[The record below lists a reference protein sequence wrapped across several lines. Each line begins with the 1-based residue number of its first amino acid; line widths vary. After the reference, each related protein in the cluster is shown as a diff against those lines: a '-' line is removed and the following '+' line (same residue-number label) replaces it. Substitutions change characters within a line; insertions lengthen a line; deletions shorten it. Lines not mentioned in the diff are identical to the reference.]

1 MMVFWILCALLAAM
15 AVAFVVVPLLRATRI
30 DAGPARAALNAEVY
44 RDHLLELDRELADG
58 VLSPEQHAIARAE
71 LDRRALSE
79 AAVDEGAASDT
90 TATGTTA
97 TGTTETGTTET
108 GTTASGTT
116 AHAATVRRGRW
127 LAGSVLG
134 LVPVL
139 AITGYLALGSP
150 AALNPPDQQFLQMVD
165 ALAERLKTNPQDAEG
180 WVMLARAYQITGRM
194 PESVAAF
201 EKASALRPD
210 DANLIAGH
218 ADALAMVQGSL
229 SGKPFELIVKA
240 LKIDPKNQTALA
252 LAATAAMEN
261 GQFDESI
268 ALWRR
273 LAAVVEP
280 GSRDRQAVEQA
291 IEQVQQVALAKGV
304 RLAGESTGAAAA
316 GSGTPATPAA
326 QAPGTVPAKGAAP
339 AGPVATA
346 TASISGEVTLAPELM
361 RQAKPDET
369 VFIFAR
375 AVDGPP
381 LPLAVIRTTVKE
393 LPLRFTLDDSMS
405 MAPTARLSMH
415 KQVVVSARVSR
426 SGQAMPQ
433 PGDLIGTVQP
443 VTVGATGVQVRI
455 ADVVR

>member
-1 MMVFWILCALLAAM
+1 MMVFWILCALLAAL
-15 AVAFVVVPLLRATRI
+15 AVAFVMVPLLRATRI
-30 DAGPARAALNAEVY
+30 DTGPARAALNAEVY

-79 AAVDEGAASDT
+79 AAVDEGTASAT
-90 TATGTTA
+90 TA
-97 TGTTETGTTET
+97 T

-116 AHAATVRRGRW
+116 AHAATGRRGRW
-127 LAGSVLG
+127 LAGSALG
-134 LVPVL
+134 LVPIL
-139 AITGYLALGSP
+139 AITGYLALGNP

-180 WVMLARAYQITGRM
+180 WVMLARAYQITGRI
-194 PESVAAF
+194 PEAVAAF

-304 RLAGESTGAAAA
+304 KLAGESTGATAA
-316 GSGTPATPAA
+316 GSGVPATPAPQGPA
-326 QAPGTVPAKGAAP
+326 TGPAKGATP
-339 AGPVATA
+339 AATAA

-361 RQAKPDET
+361 RQAKPDEA

-415 KQVVVSARVSR
+415 RQVVVSARVSR

-443 VTVGATGVQVRI
+443 VAVGATGVQVRI

>member
-1 MMVFWILCALLAAM
+1 MTLFWMLCALLALL
-15 AVAFVVVPLLRATRI
+15 AVAFVALPLLRASRI

-44 RDHLLELDRELADG
+44 RDQLLELDRELADG
-58 VLSPEQHAIARAE
+58 VMSAEQHAIARAE

-79 AAVDEGAASDT
+79 AAVPAAAADGAPA
-90 TATGTTA
+90 
-97 TGTTETGTTET
+97 
-108 GTTASGTT
+108 
-116 AHAATVRRGRW
+116 VRRGRW
-127 LAGSVLG
+127 LTSGMLA

-139 AITGYLALGSP
+139 AFAGYLSLGNP
-150 AALNPPDQQFLQMVD
+150 AALNPPDQQFLEMVD
-165 ALAERLKTNPQDAEG
+165 ALAEKMKANPDDAQG

-194 PESVAAF
+194 PESIAAF

-210 DANLIAGH
+210 DANLLAGH

-240 LKIDPKNQTALA
+240 LKLDPKNQTALA

-261 GQFDESI
+261 GQFAESI

-280 GSRDRQAVEQA
+280 GSADRAAVDQA
-291 IEQVQQVALAKGV
+291 IEQVRQVALAKGV
-304 RLAGESTGAAAA
+304 TLADAPPVAA
-316 GSGTPATPAA
+316 GAGST
-326 QAPGTVPAKGAAP
+326 QAKGP
-339 AGPVATA
+339 AVAG
-346 TASISGEVTLAPELM
+346 ASISGEVTLAPELM
-361 RQAKPDET
+361 RQAKPDEA

-381 LPLAVIRTTVKE
+381 LPLAVVRATVKD
-393 LPLRFTLDDSMS
+393 LPIRFTLDDSTS
-405 MAPTARLSMH
+405 MAPTAKLSMH

-433 PGDLIGTVQP
+433 PGDLVGSVQP
-443 VTVGATGVQVRI
+443 VTVGSTGVQVRI

>member
-1 MMVFWILCALLAAM
+1 MMVFWILCALLAAL
-15 AVAFVVVPLLRATRI
+15 AVAFVMVPLLRATRI

-90 TATGTTA
+90 TA
-97 TGTTETGTTET
+97 
-108 GTTASGTT
+108 SGTT
-116 AHAATVRRGRW
+116 AHAATGRRGRW
-127 LAGSVLG
+127 LAGGALG
-134 LVPVL
+134 LVPIL
-139 AITGYLALGSP
+139 AITGYLALGNP
-150 AALNPPDQQFLQMVD
+150 AALNPPDEQFLQMVD

-304 RLAGESTGAAAA
+304 KLAGESTGAAAA

-339 AGPVATA
+339 AGTVATA

-361 RQAKPDET
+361 RQAKPDEA

-443 VTVGATGVQVRI
+443 VAVGATGVQVRI